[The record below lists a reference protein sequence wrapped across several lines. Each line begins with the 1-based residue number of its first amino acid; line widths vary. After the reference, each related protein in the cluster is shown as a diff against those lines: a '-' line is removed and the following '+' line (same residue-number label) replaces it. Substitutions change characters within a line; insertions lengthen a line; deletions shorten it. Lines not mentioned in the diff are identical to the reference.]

1 MTELSFKPSDHVL
14 AAAGMTVTACYSG
27 APDDLR
33 LADEMLAQ
41 ARTRQL
47 PSTRTEIGAGGELMD
62 REKVGSHLVDTVAHP
77 DYVTAEASS
86 DRLDPARQAGS
97 VSLAPVAAA
106 TI

>member
-41 ARTRQL
+41 ARTQK
-47 PSTRTEIGAGGELMD
+47 GD
-62 REKVGSHLVDTVAHP
+62 C
-77 DYVTAEASS
+77 
-86 DRLDPARQAGS
+86 DRLIAVIAVSDEVTPAQH
-97 VSLAPVAAA
+97 P
-106 TI
+106 TKF